1 MLAGAL
7 VNLGVV
13 KGDRV
18 LIYMPLIPEAII
30 SMLAVV
36 RIGAVHSVVF
46 GGKIIYDNQLIL
58 FKTTTYI
65 KVCVLCILKQ
75 VLRNTYTNKCYGY
88 ECINK
93 IEKLMYVPNIY
104 FSDNNNLYKI

>member
-1 MLAGAL
+1 LKVSLLAGAL

-13 KGDRV
+13 KGDRI

-46 GGKIIYDNQLIL
+46 GGKINYDNLIL
-58 FKTTTYI
+58 LKTI
-65 KVCVLCILKQ
+65 
-75 VLRNTYTNKCYGY
+75 VLRLVLSITYADTFYGY
-88 ECINK
+88 EYIK
-93 IEKLMYVPNIY
+93 IIKKLTYIVY
-104 FSDNNNLYKI
+104 T

>member
-1 MLAGAL
+1 MTKSVTKITYEDLYEKVCTLDKNQLFNHIICMLLFYSKVSLLAGAL

-13 KGDRV
+13 KGDRI

-46 GGKIIYDNQLIL
+46 GGKLN
-58 FKTTTYI
+58 F
-65 KVCVLCILKQ
+65 
-75 VLRNTYTNKCYGY
+75 
-88 ECINK
+88 
-93 IEKLMYVPNIY
+93 
-104 FSDNNNLYKI
+104 

>member
-1 MLAGAL
+1 VSLLAGAL

-13 KGDRV
+13 KGDRI

-46 GGKIIYDNQLIL
+46 GGNK
-58 FKTTTYI
+58 
-65 KVCVLCILKQ
+65 LK
-75 VLRNTYTNKCYGY
+75 
-88 ECINK
+88 
-93 IEKLMYVPNIY
+93 Y
-104 FSDNNNLYKI
+104 FLTLTFLPSYFT